1 MDEKESLNRIRQNK
15 VFLLDTL
22 SEDPN
27 IILQHVQEAKLI
39 TKRDYNNL
47 SDITKREEKVIN
59 LLDKLMGKGEE
70 TCCQFI
76 DLLRKE
82 SILEGFPKL
91 KDHAVIA
98 FPAMPH
104 TSPVQEV
111 KFIFESFS
119 LL

>member
-15 VFLLDTL
+15 VFLLETL
-22 SEDPN
+22 SEDPD
-27 IILQHVQEAKLI
+27 IILQYVHQAKI
-39 TKRDYNNL
+39 IIQRDYNNL
-47 SDITKREEKVIN
+47 SDITNREKKVID
-59 LLDKLMGKGEE
+59 LLDKLMGKGEK

-76 DLLRKE
+76 DLLRQE
-82 SILEGFPKL
+82 YILESFPKL

-104 TSPVQEV
+104 SSPVQEV